1 MNLLEQFKTSL
12 VGGSRKRRK
21 HTRKHRRSKRGGMK
35 HSSALNGSELSGGSK
50 HRRKYR
56 RSSKKSRRKL
66 RKKSRKSHKKG
77 GNMAL
82 KAAAV
87 PFGLL
92 ALQRL
97 VGKKRSSKKR
107 RSRR

>member
-1 MNLLEQFKTSL
+1 MNLLEQFKSAV

-21 HTRKHRRSKRGGMK
+21 HRRSKRGGSTHKPLVGHELTGGRK
-35 HSSALNGSELSGGSK
+35 H
-50 HRRKYR
+50 
-56 RSSKKSRRKL
+56 KKSGKKSRKL
-66 RKKSRKSHKKG
+66 RKSRKSRKSHKKG

-82 KAAAV
+82 KAAAL
-87 PFGLL
+87 PFSLL

-97 VGKKRSSKKR
+97 VGKKRSLKRR